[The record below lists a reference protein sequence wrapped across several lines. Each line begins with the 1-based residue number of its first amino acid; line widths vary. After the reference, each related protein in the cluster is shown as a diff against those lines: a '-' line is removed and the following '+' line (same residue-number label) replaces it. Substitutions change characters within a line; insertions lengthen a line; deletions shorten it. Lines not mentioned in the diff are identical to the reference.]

1 MRKEYDL
8 SKMEGRKNPYADD
21 LKAQVT
27 IRLDK
32 DTIAYFKELSKR
44 TGTPYQVLI
53 NSYLRQ
59 CVAEKKEPKVAG
71 NRAQKLPT
79 PGPAALITRPRPF
92 EVEFTRMSAGT

>member
-32 DTIAYFKELSKR
+32 ETIAYFKELSKR

-59 CVAEKKEPKVAG
+59 CVAEKKEPKVSW
-71 NRAQKLPT
+71 K
-79 PGPAALITRPRPF
+79 
-92 EVEFTRMSAGT
+92 